1 MQILV
6 DCWLLFK
13 KLIVIFFISQNK
25 FVEFGPPTTIHEA
38 SRIIESWKIPDW
50 VKVDDIEQFK
60 SLCDIH
66 CQNEEEVREMTELRR
81 QLKDKKPEKR
91 PVVLPIQNL
100 SISKPKS
107 EAETQTKDQIAKLDD
122 LLTKKDGKSKNTYK
136 VAYNG

>member
-1 MQILV
+1 MYPV
-6 DCWLLFK
+6 DCCLLFK
-13 KLIVIFFISQNK
+13 KLLVIFFIFQNK

-81 QLKDKKPEKR
+81 QLKDKKPER

-100 SISKPKS
+100 QISKPKS

-136 VAYNG
+136 VVYYG